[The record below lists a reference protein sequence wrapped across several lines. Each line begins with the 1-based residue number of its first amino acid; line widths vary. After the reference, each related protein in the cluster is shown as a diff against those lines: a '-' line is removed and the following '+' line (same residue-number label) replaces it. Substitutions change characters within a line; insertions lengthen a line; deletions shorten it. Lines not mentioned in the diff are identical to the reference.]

1 MYTHVDYT
9 YEILHVDL
17 ERGHMEIKYT
27 SEFDDELLV
36 GIPLPE
42 KEDQLLERI
51 EEYAP
56 VVYWLEEHQRKL
68 RGVPVPAGTVGAI
81 HHYEGA
87 LIIFPLD
94 NGDFMIATKESQV
107 PPDVPYIVLDRED
120 LPSDDPSTWDV
131 DWTNPDGYGP
141 QIPVIP
147 QGT

>member
-17 ERGHMEIKYT
+17 ERGQMEIKYT

-42 KEDQLLERI
+42 EEHQLLARI

-56 VVYWLEEHQRKL
+56 TVYWLEEHQRKL
-68 RGVPVPAGTVGAI
+68 RGVPVPLTTGTI
-81 HHYEGA
+81 HYYEGA
-87 LIIFPLD
+87 LIIFPFQES
-94 NGDFMIATKESQV
+94 FMLATKESQV
-107 PPDVPYIVLDRED
+107 PPGVPYIVLDRDD

-141 QIPVIP
+141 QIPVIT